1 MIQAIETRYK
11 GYRFR
16 SRLEARWAV
25 FFDVFGLRY
34 WYEYQGYWLDAGP
47 YLPDFFLY
55 DWGFWV
61 EIKGQKP
68 TQNEIDK
75 FVQLCLGTQ
84 QNGLLVSGMPGQE
97 SVSSFYLELNHLMHE
112 MEKICN
118 PWCSTFLHY
127 ADNTKYRFDDESP
140 EAQQVFDKH
149 MENCPLVLTAYR
161 ESLSARFEHS
171 ESPVIKN
178 SPYLPKEGM
187 IRTPTPQEWEEI
199 QLQWKRSTTISTH
212 TR

>member
-1 MIQAIETRYK
+1 VPL
-11 GYRFR
+11 
-16 SRLEARWAV
+16 SRQQR
-25 FFDVFGLRY
+25 
-34 WYEYQGYWLDAGP
+34 
-47 YLPDFFLY
+47 
-55 DWGFWV
+55 
-61 EIKGQKP
+61 P
-68 TQNEIDK
+68 TTTVLTFHDR
-75 FVQLCLGTQ
+75 T
-84 QNGLLVSGMPGQE
+84 LLTSGR
-97 SVSSFYLELNHLMHE
+97 V
-112 MEKICN
+112 
-118 PWCSTFLHY
+118 LHY